1 MCNSRQFI
9 NTKNVLE
16 VLEKNPGMD
25 LVATPDKRFVYI
37 PTGVAGSVVGP
48 RNRRFEYQIQ

>member
-1 MCNSRQFI
+1 MCNSRQFT

-25 LVATPDKRFVYI
+25 LVATPDKRFIYI
-37 PTGVAGSVVGP
+37 PAGVTGSVVGP
-48 RNRRFEYQIQ
+48 RNKSFEYQIQ